1 VLQKKSD
8 KNSPMEKAFSELEQ
22 LGPSDL
28 IAYINDCIQHDFN
41 KLVQLLYRIDVSEEK
56 LKYILQLNPNEDAA
70 KLIAAV
76 IVERLAATKAAR
88 ASFSST
94 NKIDQTTAENNGP
107 QDEDD
112 LERL

>member
-1 VLQKKSD
+1 
-8 KNSPMEKAFSELEQ
+8 MEKTFSELEQ

-28 IAYINDCIQHDFN
+28 IAFINDCIQHDFN

-76 IVERLAATKAAR
+76 IIERLAATKAAR
-88 ASFSST
+88 ASFSRT
-94 NKIDQTTAENNGP
+94 GKIDQPASDKNAEH
-107 QDEDD
+107 DED

>member
-1 VLQKKSD
+1 
-8 KNSPMEKAFSELEQ
+8 MEKTFSELEQ

-28 IAYINDCIQHDFN
+28 IAFINDCIQHDFN

-76 IVERLAATKAAR
+76 ILERLAATKAAR
-88 ASFSST
+88 ASFSAT
-94 NKIDQTTAENNGP
+94 VKIDQPDSENNAHD
-107 QDEDD
+107 DEE
-112 LERL
+112 LERF

>member
-1 VLQKKSD
+1 
-8 KNSPMEKAFSELEQ
+8 MEKTFSELEQ

-28 IAYINDCIQHDFN
+28 IAFINDCIQHDFN

-76 IVERLAATKAAR
+76 IMERLAATKAAR
-88 ASFSST
+88 ASFNKSG
-94 NKIDQTTAENNGP
+94 KIDQAASDNNEAT
-107 QDEDD
+107 DDD
-112 LERL
+112 LERF

>member
-1 VLQKKSD
+1 
-8 KNSPMEKAFSELEQ
+8 MENTLSELEQ

-28 IAYINDCIQHDFN
+28 IIYINDCIQHDFN

-88 ASFSST
+88 VSFSTT
-94 NKIDQTTAENNGP
+94 NKIDQPASDKNETC
-107 QDEDD
+107 DED
-112 LERL
+112 LERF

>member
-1 VLQKKSD
+1 
-8 KNSPMEKAFSELEQ
+8 MENTLSELEQ

-28 IAYINDCIQHDFN
+28 IIYINDCIQHDFN

-88 ASFSST
+88 ASFSTT
-94 NKIDQTTAENNGP
+94 NKIDQPASDKHETN
-107 QDEDD
+107 DED

>member
-1 VLQKKSD
+1 
-8 KNSPMEKAFSELEQ
+8 MEKTFSELEQ

-41 KLVQLLYRIDVSEEK
+41 KLVRLLYRIDVSEEK

-88 ASFSST
+88 ASFSTT

-112 LERL
+112 LERF

>member
-1 VLQKKSD
+1 
-8 KNSPMEKAFSELEQ
+8 MEKTFSELEQ
-22 LGPSDL
+22 LGPNDL
-28 IAYINDCIQHDFN
+28 IAFINDCIQHDFN

-76 IVERLAATKAAR
+76 IVERLSATKAAR
-88 ASFSST
+88 VHFST
-94 NKIDQTTAENNGP
+94 TGKIDASATENNAHD
-107 QDEDD
+107 DED

>member
-1 VLQKKSD
+1 
-8 KNSPMEKAFSELEQ
+8 MEKTFSELEQ

-76 IVERLAATKAAR
+76 ILERLAATKAAR
-88 ASFSST
+88 ASFSTSG
-94 NKIDQTTAENNGP
+94 KIDQAASDNNEAS
-107 QDEDD
+107 DED
-112 LERL
+112 LERF

>member
-1 VLQKKSD
+1 
-8 KNSPMEKAFSELEQ
+8 MEKTFSELEQ

-28 IAYINDCIQHDFN
+28 IAFINECIQHDFN

-76 IVERLAATKAAR
+76 IIERLAATKAAR
-88 ASFSST
+88 ASFSRT
-94 NKIDQTTAENNGP
+94 GKIDQPASDKNAEH
-107 QDEDD
+107 DED

>member
-1 VLQKKSD
+1 
-8 KNSPMEKAFSELEQ
+8 MEKAFSELEQ

-76 IVERLAATKAAR
+76 IIERLAATKAAR

-94 NKIDQTTAENNGP
+94 GKIDASATEKNA
-107 QDEDD
+107 QDEEE
-112 LERL
+112 LERF

>member
-1 VLQKKSD
+1 
-8 KNSPMEKAFSELEQ
+8 MEKTFSELEQ

-28 IAYINDCIQHDFN
+28 IVFINDCIQHDFN

-76 IVERLAATKAAR
+76 IIERLAATKAAR
-88 ASFSST
+88 ASFSKSG
-94 NKIDQTTAENNGP
+94 KIDQAASDKNGTN
-107 QDEDD
+107 DEA
-112 LERL
+112 LERF

>member
-1 VLQKKSD
+1 
-8 KNSPMEKAFSELEQ
+8 MEKTFSELEQ

-88 ASFSST
+88 ASFSTT
-94 NKIDQTTAENNGP
+94 NKIDSPIADKNADN
-107 QDEDD
+107 DED
-112 LERL
+112 LERF

>member
-1 VLQKKSD
+1 
-8 KNSPMEKAFSELEQ
+8 MEKTFSELEQ

-56 LKYILQLNPNEDAA
+56 LKYIIQLNPNEDAA

-88 ASFSST
+88 ASFSTT
-94 NKIDQTTAENNGP
+94 NKIDSPIADKNADN
-107 QDEDD
+107 DED
-112 LERL
+112 LERF

>member
-1 VLQKKSD
+1 
-8 KNSPMEKAFSELEQ
+8 MEKTFSELEQ
-22 LGPSDL
+22 LGHSDL

-76 IVERLAATKAAR
+76 ILERLAATKAAR
-88 ASFSST
+88 ASFSRT
-94 NKIDQTTAENNGP
+94 GKIDQPASDKNAEH
-107 QDEDD
+107 DED
-112 LERL
+112 LEQF

>member
-1 VLQKKSD
+1 
-8 KNSPMEKAFSELEQ
+8 MEKTFSELEQ
-22 LGPSDL
+22 LGPNDL

-88 ASFSST
+88 ASFSTT
-94 NKIDQTTAENNGP
+94 NKIDSPIADKNADN
-107 QDEDD
+107 DED
-112 LERL
+112 LERF

>member
-1 VLQKKSD
+1 
-8 KNSPMEKAFSELEQ
+8 MEKTFSELEQ

-76 IVERLAATKAAR
+76 MRERLAATKAAR
-88 ASFSST
+88 ASFSRT
-94 NKIDQTTAENNGP
+94 GKIDQAASDKNAEH
-107 QDEDD
+107 DED
-112 LERL
+112 LEQF

>member
-1 VLQKKSD
+1 
-8 KNSPMEKAFSELEQ
+8 MEKTFSELEQ

-28 IAYINDCIQHDFN
+28 IAFINDCIQHDFN

-76 IVERLAATKAAR
+76 IIERLAATKAAR
-88 ASFSST
+88 ASFSRT
-94 NKIDQTTAENNGP
+94 GKIDQPASDKND
-107 QDEDD
+107 QHDED
-112 LERL
+112 LEQF

>member
-1 VLQKKSD
+1 
-8 KNSPMEKAFSELEQ
+8 MEKTFSELEQ

-28 IAYINDCIQHDFN
+28 IAFINDCIQHDFN

-76 IVERLAATKAAR
+76 IIERLAATKAAR

-94 NKIDQTTAENNGP
+94 GKIDASATEKNA
-107 QDEDD
+107 QDEEE
-112 LERL
+112 LERF

>member
-1 VLQKKSD
+1 
-8 KNSPMEKAFSELEQ
+8 MEKAFSEIEQ

-28 IAYINDCIQHDFN
+28 IAYINECIQHDFN

-76 IVERLAATKAAR
+76 IIERLAATKAAR
-88 ASFSST
+88 ASFSTT
-94 NKIDQTTAENNGP
+94 NKIDQAAINKNETD
-107 QDEDD
+107 DEA
-112 LERL
+112 LERF

>member
-1 VLQKKSD
+1 
-8 KNSPMEKAFSELEQ
+8 MEKAFSELEQ

-28 IAYINDCIQHDFN
+28 IAFINDCIQHDFN

-76 IVERLAATKAAR
+76 IIERLAATKAAR
-88 ASFSST
+88 ASFST
-94 NKIDQTTAENNGP
+94 TKKIDSSENNE
-107 QDEDD
+107 QHDED

>member
-1 VLQKKSD
+1 
-8 KNSPMEKAFSELEQ
+8 MEKTFSELEQ

-76 IVERLAATKAAR
+76 IIERLAATKAAR
-88 ASFSST
+88 ASFSRT
-94 NKIDQTTAENNGP
+94 GKIDQPASDKNAEHN
-107 QDEDD
+107 ED
-112 LERL
+112 LEQF

>member
-1 VLQKKSD
+1 
-8 KNSPMEKAFSELEQ
+8 MEKTFSELEQ
-22 LGPSDL
+22 LGPNDL

-88 ASFSST
+88 ASFSTT
-94 NKIDQTTAENNGP
+94 NKIDSPIADKNEDN
-107 QDEDD
+107 DED
-112 LERL
+112 LERF

>member
-1 VLQKKSD
+1 
-8 KNSPMEKAFSELEQ
+8 MEKTFSELEQ

-28 IAYINDCIQHDFN
+28 IAFINDCIQHDFN

-76 IVERLAATKAAR
+76 IIERLAATKAAR
-88 ASFSST
+88 ASFSRT
-94 NKIDQTTAENNGP
+94 GKIDQPASDKNAEH
-107 QDEDD
+107 DED
-112 LERL
+112 LERF

>member
-1 VLQKKSD
+1 
-8 KNSPMEKAFSELEQ
+8 MEKTFSELEQ
-22 LGPSDL
+22 LGPKDL
-28 IAYINDCIQHDFN
+28 IVYINDCIQHDFN

-76 IVERLAATKAAR
+76 IIERLAATKAAR

-94 NKIDQTTAENNGP
+94 GKIDASATEKNA
-107 QDEDD
+107 QDEEE
-112 LERL
+112 LERF

>member
-1 VLQKKSD
+1 
-8 KNSPMEKAFSELEQ
+8 MEKTFSELEQ

-76 IVERLAATKAAR
+76 IIERLAATKAAR
-88 ASFSST
+88 ASFSRT
-94 NKIDQTTAENNGP
+94 GKIDQPASDKNAEH
-107 QDEDD
+107 DED
-112 LERL
+112 LEQF

>member
-1 VLQKKSD
+1 
-8 KNSPMEKAFSELEQ
+8 MEKTFSELEQ

-28 IAYINDCIQHDFN
+28 IAFINDCIQHDYN

-88 ASFSST
+88 VHFST
-94 NKIDQTTAENNGP
+94 TGKIDASATENNAHD
-107 QDEDD
+107 DED
-112 LERL
+112 LERF

>member
-1 VLQKKSD
+1 
-8 KNSPMEKAFSELEQ
+8 MEKAFSELEQ

-28 IAYINDCIQHDFN
+28 IAFINDCIQHDFN

-76 IVERLAATKAAR
+76 IIERLAATKAAR
-88 ASFSST
+88 ASFSTT
-94 NKIDQTTAENNGP
+94 NKIDQPATDKHETN
-107 QDEDD
+107 DED

>member
-1 VLQKKSD
+1 
-8 KNSPMEKAFSELEQ
+8 MEKTFSELEQ

-28 IAYINDCIQHDFN
+28 IAFINDCIQHDFN

-76 IVERLAATKAAR
+76 IIERLAATKAAR
-88 ASFSST
+88 ASFSRT
-94 NKIDQTTAENNGP
+94 GKIDQPASDINAEH
-107 QDEDD
+107 DED